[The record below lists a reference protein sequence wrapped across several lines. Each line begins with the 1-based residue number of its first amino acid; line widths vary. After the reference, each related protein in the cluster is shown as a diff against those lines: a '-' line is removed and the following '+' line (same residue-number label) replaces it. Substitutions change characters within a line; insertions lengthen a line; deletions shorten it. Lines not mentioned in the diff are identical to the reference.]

1 MRVPFEEPL
10 PRVATDLVE
19 VSLVAA
25 PRSLVAAVDPL
36 ILPIS
41 GVALLIIVL
50 VVWPAVWSRKKA
62 RREAALEVLDRIF
75 GRKSEQK

>member
-1 MRVPFEEPL
+1 MRVPFEPL
-10 PRVATDLVE
+10 LRVATDLVE

-75 GRKSEQK
+75 GRKSRQK

>member
-1 MRVPFEEPL
+1 L
-10 PRVATDLVE
+10 VA
-19 VSLVAA
+19 VSLLAA
-25 PRSLVAAVDPL
+25 PRSLAASVDPL

-62 RREAALEVLDRIF
+62 RRDAALAVLDRIF
-75 GRKSEQK
+75 GRKSGQK